1 MFFKKASC
9 YNCITFCLNAAPKLL
24 KIIYTVVKVV
34 FGLLLTSMT
43 NPNF

>member
-1 MFFKKASC
+1 MKNRQLHK
-9 YNCITFCLNAAPKLL
+9 ITAHYSL
-24 KIIYTVVKVV
+24 YTEVKVV